1 MNRYAFPLTTGTA
14 LALLAFLLALTT
26 GSEGVEWS
34 HAVAAFREGG
44 DAMTRNII
52 VDLRLPRAL
61 LAFACGGLLALAGA
75 LLQALLR
82 NPLADPFVLGIS
94 SGAGALTLVAMLLGA
109 SGLLVGLAGLTG
121 ALLSLAVLFALAW
134 RGGLLPTR
142 LLLAGVILSAA
153 WGALVT
159 LLLALAPDAPLR
171 GMLFWLMGDL
181 AAADLTHAGW
191 TLAAALLALILA
203 WPLAHSLDALGRGE
217 LTAAALGVRIM
228 RVRLAT
234 LLLAAAATAIVV
246 LSTGSIGFIG
256 LVVPHVL
263 RLAGVRKHHLLL
275 PCCVLGGGTLLLLA
289 DVLARSVVAPLQLPV
304 GALTALLGAPL
315 FLWLLTR
322 TAQPR

>member
-1 MNRYAFPLTTGTA
+1 
-14 LALLAFLLALTT
+14 
-26 GSEGVEWS
+26 
-34 HAVAAFREGG
+34 
-44 DAMTRNII
+44 
-52 VDLRLPRAL
+52 
-61 LAFACGGLLALAGA
+61 
-75 LLQALLR
+75 
-82 NPLADPFVLGIS
+82 
-94 SGAGALTLVAMLLGA
+94 MLLGA
-109 SGLLVGLAGLTG
+109 SGLMVGLAGLAG

-181 AAADLTHAGW
+181 AAADLAQAVW

-203 WPLAHSLDALGRGE
+203 WPLAHPLDALGRGE
-217 LTAAALGVRIM
+217 LTAAALGVRIT

-234 LLLAAAATAIVV
+234 LLLAASATAVVV
-246 LSTGSIGFIG
+246 LSAGSIGFIG

>member
-1 MNRYAFPLTTGTA
+1 MNRYAFPLTTGAT
-14 LALLAFLLALTT
+14 LALLAFLLALAT

-34 HAVAAFREGG
+34 RTLAAFRDGG
-44 DAMTRNII
+44 DAMTRDII
-52 VDLRLPRAL
+52 VDLRLPRTL

-109 SGLLVGLAGLTG
+109 SGLMVGLAGLAG

-181 AAADLTHAGW
+181 AAADLAQAVW

-203 WPLAHSLDALGRGE
+203 WPLAHALDALGRGE
-217 LTAAALGVRIM
+217 LTAAALGVRIT

-234 LLLAAAATAIVV
+234 LLLAASATAVVV
-246 LSTGSIGFIG
+246 LSAGSIGFIG